1 MLSGMIAGLLAEG
14 DWGRLIGPLVLV
26 AFYVISAILRSVSA
40 KETKSNSETA
50 ASNKPRYKPL
60 NDTAGPSQTTQVRTL
75 PYARPARQGVSSPS
89 SPIAQTTGELTD
101 WDQQQQLKQ
110 QRLAQV
116 EAFRRQQALEQ
127 QRQKIRQQAQ
137 LQKQREQQR
146 QQAAMPAAVH
156 VRHVQAASVRR
167 ASAQPRSVQA
177 AGQGPRRQAVAQKTI
192 PNPVPARAASVRG
205 LLLGPGSLRA
215 GIVLKEILDKPLA
228 LRNL

>member
-1 MLSGMIAGLLAEG
+1 VLSGMITGLLAEG
-14 DWGRLIGPLVLV
+14 DWRQVIVPLVLM
-26 AFYVISAILRSVSA
+26 AFYAISAIFRSISA
-40 KETKSNSETA
+40 KETESNSETA

-60 NDTAGPSQTTQVRTL
+60 NPTAQAQTPQVRTL
-75 PYARPARQGVSSPS
+75 PYARMATQGDSSSS

-127 QRQKIRQQAQ
+127 QRQQIRQQAQ
-137 LQKQREQQR
+137 LQEQRKKQR
-146 QQAAMPAAVH
+146 QQAAMPADAQ
-156 VRHVQAASVRR
+156 VRHVQAASVRK
-167 ASAQPRSVQA
+167 ASAQPRSVQT
-177 AGQGPRRQAVAQKTI
+177 AGQGPRRQAVVQESA
-192 PNPVPARAASVRG
+192 PSPVSARAANLRG
-205 LLLGPGSLRA
+205 LLWGPGSLRA

>member
-1 MLSGMIAGLLAEG
+1 MSGTIAGLLAEG

-60 NDTAGPSQTTQVRTL
+60 NDTAEPSQTTQVRTL

-137 LQKQREQQR
+137 LQEQR